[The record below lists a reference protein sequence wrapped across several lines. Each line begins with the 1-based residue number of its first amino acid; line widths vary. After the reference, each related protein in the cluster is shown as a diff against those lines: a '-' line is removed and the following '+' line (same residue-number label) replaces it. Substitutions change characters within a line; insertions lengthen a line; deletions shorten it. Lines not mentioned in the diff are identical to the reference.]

1 MLNWWPL
8 TSGLHI
14 PQPKTLILPFEPE
27 DEEAL
32 NYEGTT
38 HSMVNRVSETMREV
52 GGPPI
57 FLRTDQASGK
67 HRYRKGCFIEKD
79 DPDLVSHLVE
89 VIISNLLCDLWPQAF
104 IVRQFV
110 PLAAK
115 FTAFQGLPI
124 APERRYMVRDNAVV
138 RHFAYWPEK
147 AIEQSMDTW
156 PPSDSNWRNL
166 LRQMNEE
173 QPGEVK
179 TLTAYAELVGAQ
191 LEGYWSVDFALGQN
205 GTWYLIDLADGDL
218 SWQPE

>member
-1 MLNWWPL
+1 M
-8 TSGLHI
+8 
-14 PQPKTLILPFEPE
+14 
-27 DEEAL
+27 
-32 NYEGTT
+32 
-38 HSMVNRVSETMREV
+38 
-52 GGPPI
+52 
-57 FLRTDQASGK
+57 
-67 HRYRKGCFIEKD
+67 
-79 DPDLVSHLVE
+79 
-89 VIISNLLCDLWPQAF
+89 
-104 IVRQFV
+104 
-110 PLAAK
+110 
-115 FTAFQGLPI
+115 
-124 APERRYMVRDNAVV
+124 